1 MQQNIV
7 LSIQDRLQQL
17 PKSERKIAEYIL
29 KNTETVISMN
39 AQELAKQA
47 GSSPAA
53 IIRFCHSMDVNGFT
67 ELKLLLSANLG
78 QMKQQM
84 YTEVTKGE
92 STADIKQKLQA
103 RFVHVVERSGQTLE
117 DVAVNEA
124 VDLLEK
130 TEVIFVYGLGASSLV
145 AQDIY
150 QKFTR
155 LGRTVFTTLDH
166 HLFASMLGST
176 EKPSVFIV
184 ISNSGTNKEA
194 STLADLAKQQGIPIV
209 SITQDEKSVIG
220 EKSDIVLQIEF
231 RNNRF
236 FLNNQIVNGLADT
249 GASTVEKQRFTGLFS
264 FFFSITNNILIGV
277 VTLTLIILIILFM
290 IGRKN
295 YRSKYINKEED
306 K

>member
-92 STADIKQKLQA
+92 SKNRSNFCLWIRCL
-103 RFVHVVERSGQTLE
+103 FVGCSRYLS
-117 DVAVNEA
+117 
-124 VDLLEK
+124 K
-130 TEVIFVYGLGASSLV
+130 VYAIRPNGIYNIGSSFICFYV
-145 AQDIY
+145 
-150 QKFTR
+150 R
-155 LGRTVFTTLDH
+155 L
-166 HLFASMLGST
+166 
-176 EKPSVFIV
+176 
-184 ISNSGTNKEA
+184 
-194 STLADLAKQQGIPIV
+194 
-209 SITQDEKSVIG
+209 
-220 EKSDIVLQIEF
+220 
-231 RNNRF
+231 NRK
-236 FLNNQIVNGLADT
+236 A
-249 GASTVEKQRFTGLFS
+249 
-264 FFFSITNNILIGV
+264 
-277 VTLTLIILIILFM
+277 
-290 IGRKN
+290 
-295 YRSKYINKEED
+295 
-306 K
+306 

>member
-103 RFVHVVERSGQTLE
+103 RF
-117 DVAVNEA
+117 VNEA

-220 EKSDIVLQIEF
+220 EKSDIVLQTSSGEDVPL
-231 RNNRF
+231 RSAATVSLVAQLYVVDVLF
-236 FLNNQIVNGLADT
+236 FAYAAKNYKETLEKIQI
-249 GASTVEKQRFTGLFS
+249 S
-264 FFFSITNNILIGV
+264 
-277 VTLTLIILIILFM
+277 
-290 IGRKN
+290 RKN
-295 YRSKYINKEED
+295 VERLKE
-306 K
+306 

>member
-1 MQQNIV
+1 MASPFFFVKFNCVGNGVSGGVVYATKYCLIYPR
-7 LSIQDRLQQL
+7 SSTTITKIRT
-17 PKSERKIAEYIL
+17 KIAEYIL

-130 TEVIFVYGLGASSLV
+130 
-145 AQDIY
+145 
-150 QKFTR
+150 QK
-155 LGRTVFTTLDH
+155 
-166 HLFASMLGST
+166 
-176 EKPSVFIV
+176 
-184 ISNSGTNKEA
+184 
-194 STLADLAKQQGIPIV
+194 
-209 SITQDEKSVIG
+209 
-220 EKSDIVLQIEF
+220 
-231 RNNRF
+231 
-236 FLNNQIVNGLADT
+236 
-249 GASTVEKQRFTGLFS
+249 
-264 FFFSITNNILIGV
+264 
-277 VTLTLIILIILFM
+277 
-290 IGRKN
+290 
-295 YRSKYINKEED
+295 
-306 K
+306 

>member
-130 TEVIFVYGLGASSLV
+130 NRSNFCLWVGCLFVGCSRYLSKIYATRPNGIYNIGSSFICFYV
-145 AQDIY
+145 
-150 QKFTR
+150 R
-155 LGRTVFTTLDH
+155 LY
-166 HLFASMLGST
+166 
-176 EKPSVFIV
+176 
-184 ISNSGTNKEA
+184 
-194 STLADLAKQQGIPIV
+194 
-209 SITQDEKSVIG
+209 
-220 EKSDIVLQIEF
+220 
-231 RNNRF
+231 
-236 FLNNQIVNGLADT
+236 
-249 GASTVEKQRFTGLFS
+249 
-264 FFFSITNNILIGV
+264 
-277 VTLTLIILIILFM
+277 
-290 IGRKN
+290 RKA
-295 YRSKYINKEED
+295 
-306 K
+306 